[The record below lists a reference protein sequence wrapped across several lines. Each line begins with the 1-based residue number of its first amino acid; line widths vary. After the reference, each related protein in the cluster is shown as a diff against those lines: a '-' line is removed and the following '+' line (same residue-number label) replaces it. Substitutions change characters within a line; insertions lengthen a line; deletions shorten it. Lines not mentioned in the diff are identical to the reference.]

1 MKQKFLKEDHIM
13 IKHFAKPFNVVYRTE
28 NSLNKKIESIKDQ
41 IEFEKYKLQNNGIES
56 LIFTQEENNERIDKL
71 EKELEYYQ
79 EIIELK
85 WDDSYFEG
93 VIGGWTI
100 TSGAVIAAVG
110 ISLCIKKITKK

>member
-1 MKQKFLKEDHIM
+1 M
-13 IKHFAKPFNVVYRTE
+13 IKNFAKPFNVVYRTE

-85 WDDSYFEG
+85 WDDSYIEG
-93 VIGGWTI
+93 VIGGEIIMIGSWLVGT
-100 TSGAVIAAVG
+100 VIGLGV
-110 ISLCIKKITKK
+110 KKLKK

>member
-1 MKQKFLKEDHIM
+1 M

-85 WDDSYFEG
+85 WDEKYTDG
-93 VIGGWTI
+93 ILGGWI
-100 TSGAVIAAVG
+100 IISGIWTLGTAIGLGV
-110 ISLCIKKITKK
+110 KKLKK